1 MYILQ
6 GKFPDYIILIK
17 KSHLQEEEEEE
28 EGYLVGFDA
37 GRLAGMTGVRLD
49 EGGKNRVPNFLLAVR
64 L

>member
-17 KSHLQEEEEEE
+17 KKSHLQEEEE